1 MLLPALIYLACLPH
15 LASFTTDR
23 YVRRAEVHE
32 LLAGAPP
39 LLSLFHSLQRLTL
52 WRESA
57 AVSPLPPHL
66 ARLHHLALLL
76 LDERPW
82 TRSGAVGRSA

>member
-1 MLLPALIYLACLPH
+1 
-15 LASFTTDR
+15 
-23 YVRRAEVHE
+23 
-32 LLAGAPP
+32 
-39 LLSLFHSLQRLTL
+39 
-52 WRESA
+52 
-57 AVSPLPPHL
+57 VSPLLLHL